1 MNIIY
6 KGLQR
11 SQISNVGLASTLTC
25 ALNLG
30 HCFSVGWD
38 MVCRLVF
45 SYTLDN
51 FFGSFF
57 PKGHED
63 GEKRLKLMV
72 SKNFRQLITM
82 AMRFWNFSKRIEE
95 EYVLMSET
103 CIEITVFLKEIDS

>member
-25 ALNLG
+25 LYGDISNHYALNLG

-38 MVCRLVF
+38 TVFRLVF

-51 FFGSFF
+51 FLDLFF
-57 PKGHED
+57 
-63 GEKRLKLMV
+63 
-72 SKNFRQLITM
+72 Q
-82 AMRFWNFSKRIEE
+82 
-95 EYVLMSET
+95 
-103 CIEITVFLKEIDS
+103 

>member
-1 MNIIY
+1 MKIYFNMTLIDFPMNIIY

-11 SQISNVGLASTLTC
+11 SQISNVGLAITLTC
-25 ALNLG
+25 LYGDISNHYALNLG

-57 PKGHED
+57 PI
-63 GEKRLKLMV
+63 R
-72 SKNFRQLITM
+72 S
-82 AMRFWNFSKRIEE
+82 
-95 EYVLMSET
+95 
-103 CIEITVFLKEIDS
+103 

>member
-1 MNIIY
+1 MTLIDFPMNIIY

-25 ALNLG
+25 LYGYISNHYALNIG
-30 HCFSVGWD
+30 HCFSVRWD

-57 PKGHED
+57 SNKVM
-63 GEKRLKLMV
+63 KMV
-72 SKNFRQLITM
+72 KSG
-82 AMRFWNFSKRIEE
+82 
-95 EYVLMSET
+95 
-103 CIEITVFLKEIDS
+103 